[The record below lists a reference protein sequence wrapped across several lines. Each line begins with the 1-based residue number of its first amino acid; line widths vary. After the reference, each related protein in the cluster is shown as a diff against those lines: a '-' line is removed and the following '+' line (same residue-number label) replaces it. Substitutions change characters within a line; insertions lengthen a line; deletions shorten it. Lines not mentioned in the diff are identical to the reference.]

1 MHLAS
6 GVDPQLADLSNKL
19 IYSAMAVY
27 TIAMFAHMFEWTFG
41 SKGAVAVRSKEQSGS
56 LAETVAAAGNGSAKA
71 AKKVTVT
78 VAGAG
83 GGTTTLTRT
92 ALAGE
97 GATVVTSGRGD
108 DEVDGPGAAGSS
120 EKADL
125 AGRIA
130 VSLTVL
136 AALLHVG
143 GVVTRGLSVSRWP
156 WGNMY
161 EFSCAFAL
169 AMTAAYLVLL
179 AARKNVRWLGLPVTV
194 AVLLT
199 LGIATTVLYTDSE
212 QLVPALH
219 SYWLAIH
226 VSTAIFC
233 GGSFYAAFIAT
244 LLYLFQDSYHRRVA
258 AGLYEYLNP
267 GAARTSGKQQSD
279 FRTGLARVRVSVCN
293 RLPAASTLDKLS
305 YRINALVFPLWTFT
319 IIAGAIWAEAA
330 WGKYWEWD
338 PKETWSFIT
347 WVAYACYLHARATAG
362 WKGRKAAYLA
372 LAAFACWLFN
382 YYGVNIFVTG
392 KHSYA
397 GI

>member
-1 MHLAS
+1 MNLAAS
-6 GVDPQLADLSNKL
+6 VDPGLADLSNKL

-27 TIAMFAHMFEWTFG
+27 VIAMFAHIFEWTFG
-41 SKGAVAVRSKEQSGS
+41 SKGAVAVRSTEQAG
-56 LAETVAAAGNGSAKA
+56 VAAAVAEAERKGK

-78 VAGAG
+78 VASAG

-92 ALAGE
+92 ALADA

-108 DEVDGPGAAGSS
+108 QDEDGPGAAGGS
-120 EKADL
+120 EKGDL

-130 VSLTVL
+130 VSL
-136 AALLHVG
+136 AALGVLLHAG
-143 GVVTRGLSVSRWP
+143 GVLTRGLSVMRWP

-169 AMTAAYLVLL
+169 AMVVAYLGLL
-179 AARKNVRWLGLPVTV
+179 VAKKPVRWLGLPVMV
-194 AVLLT
+194 AVVLT
-199 LGIATTVLYTDSE
+199 LGLAVTVLYTESE

-233 GGSFYAAFIAT
+233 GGAFYAAFIAT
-244 LLYLFQDSYHRRVA
+244 ALYLGKDSYDRRMA
-258 AGLYEYLNP
+258 EGKATGPL
-267 GAARTSGKQQSD
+267 GTSASIW
-279 FRTGLARVRVSVCN
+279 R
-293 RLPAASTLDKLS
+293 RLPAASTFDKLS
-305 YRINALVFPLWTFT
+305 YRINAIVFPLWTFT
-319 IIAGAIWAEAA
+319 IVAGAIWAEAA

-347 WVAYACYLHARATAG
+347 WVFYACYLHARATAG

-372 LAAFACWLFN
+372 LLAFACWLFN

-397 GI
+397 GV

>member
-1 MHLAS
+1 MQLAS
-6 GVDPQLADLSNKL
+6 AVDPQLADLSNKL
-19 IYSAMAVY
+19 IYSAMVVY
-27 TIAMFAHMFEWTFG
+27 TLAMFAHMIEWTFG

-56 LAETVAAAGNGSAKA
+56 LGEAVAAAGKKA

-78 VAGAG
+78 VAAAG

-92 ALAGE
+92 AVAGE
-97 GATVVTSGRGD
+97 GATVVTSGRGA
-108 DEVDGPGAAGSS
+108 EEEDGPGAAGTS

-136 AALLHVG
+136 ALMLHG
-143 GVVTRGLSVSRWP
+143 GGIITRGLSVSRWP

-161 EFSCAFAL
+161 EFSCAFAF
-169 AMTAAYLVLL
+169 AMAAAYLVLL
-179 AARKNVRWLGLPVTV
+179 AARKKVRWLGLPVV
-194 AVLLT
+194 LAVLLT
-199 LGIATTVLYTDSE
+199 LGIATTVLYTDSD

-219 SYWLAIH
+219 SPWLAIH

-233 GGSFYAAFIAT
+233 GGAFYAAFIAT
-244 LLYLFQDSYHRRVA
+244 LLYLGKDSFEKRAA
-258 AGLYEYLNP
+258 AGL
-267 GAARTSGKQQSD
+267 A
-279 FRTGLARVRVSVCN
+279 TGSLGTPASVWQ
-293 RLPAASTLDKLS
+293 RLPAASTFDKLS

-362 WKGRKAAYLA
+362 WRGRKAAYLA

>member
-6 GVDPQLADLSNKL
+6 EVDPQLADLSNKL

-27 TIAMFAHMFEWTFG
+27 LIAMFAYMFEWTFG
-41 SKGAVAVRSKEQSGS
+41 SKGAVAVRSIEQAG
-56 LAETVAAAGNGSAKA
+56 LAATVADAEAKA
-71 AKKVTVT
+71 KGARKVTVT
-78 VAGAG
+78 VASAG

-108 DEVDGPGAAGSS
+108 DEVDGPGAAGTSDR
-120 EKADL
+120 ADL

-136 AALLHVG
+136 GLLLHTG
-143 GVVTRGLSVSRWP
+143 GVLTRGLSVSRWP

-169 AMTAAYLVLL
+169 AMTAAFVGLLV
-179 AARKNVRWLGLPVTV
+179 AKKPVRWLGLPVTL
-194 AVLLT
+194 AVVLT
-199 LGIATTVLYTDSE
+199 LGIATEVLYTESE

-226 VSTAIFC
+226 VSTAIVC
-233 GGSFYAAFIAT
+233 GGAFYAAFVTT
-244 LLYLFQDSYHRRVA
+244 LLYLGKDSFDKRMA
-258 AGLYEYLNP
+258 AGLAKGPL
-267 GAARTSGKQQSD
+267 GTSPSIW
-279 FRTGLARVRVSVCN
+279 R
-293 RLPAASTLDKLS
+293 RLPAAATLDKLS

-397 GI
+397 GL

>member
-1 MHLAS
+1 MQLAS
-6 GVDPQLADLSNKL
+6 AVDPQLADLSNKL

-27 TIAMFAHMFEWTFG
+27 LIAMFAHMFEWTFG
-41 SKGAVAVRSKEQSGS
+41 SKGAVAVRSTEQAG
-56 LAETVAAAGNGSAKA
+56 LAATVAAAGAANAKN

-78 VAGAG
+78 VASAG

-97 GATVVTSGRGD
+97 GATVVTGGRG
-108 DEVDGPGAAGSS
+108 EEETDGPGAAGTS
-120 EKADL
+120 ERADL

-136 AALLHVG
+136 AVMLHAG
-143 GVVTRGLSVSRWP
+143 GVLTRGLSVSRWP

-169 AMTAAYLVLL
+169 AMATAYLGLL
-179 AARKNVRWLGLPVTV
+179 ASRKKVRWLGLPVTL

-199 LGIATTVLYTDSE
+199 LGVAVSVLYTESE

-226 VSTAIFC
+226 VSTAIVC
-233 GGSFYAAFIAT
+233 GGAFYAAFIAT
-244 LLYLFQDSYHRRVA
+244 LLYLGKDSFDKRMA
-258 AGLYEYLNP
+258 AGLATGPL
-267 GAARTSGKQQSD
+267 GTSPSIW
-279 FRTGLARVRVSVCN
+279 R

>member
-1 MHLAS
+1 MLLAS
-6 GVDPQLADLSNKL
+6 AVDPQLADLSNKL

-27 TIAMFAHMFEWTFG
+27 LIAMFAHMFEWTFG
-41 SKGAVAVRSKEQSGS
+41 SKGAVAVRSQEQAG
-56 LAETVAAAGNGSAKA
+56 LAETVAAADTAAKG

-78 VAGAG
+78 VASAG

-97 GATVVTSGRGD
+97 GAAVVTSGR
-108 DEVDGPGAAGSS
+108 DEESEDGPGMAGTS
-120 EKADL
+120 ERADL

-136 AALLHVG
+136 AALLHAG
-143 GVVTRGLSVSRWP
+143 GVLTRGLSVSRWP

-169 AMTAAYLVLL
+169 AMTVAYVGLL
-179 AARKNVRWLGLPVTV
+179 AAKKKVRWLGLPVV
-194 AVLLT
+194 LAVLLT
-199 LGIATTVLYTDSE
+199 LGVAVSVLYTESE

-226 VSTAIFC
+226 VSTAIVC
-233 GGSFYAAFIAT
+233 GGALYAAFIAT
-244 LLYLFQDSYHRRVA
+244 LLYLAKDSFDRRIA
-258 AGLYEYLNP
+258 NGLTTGPL
-267 GAARTSGKQQSD
+267 GTSASIW
-279 FRTGLARVRVSVCN
+279 RRMPS
-293 RLPAASTLDKLS
+293 ASTFDKLS

-372 LAAFACWLFN
+372 VLAFACWLFN

>member
-1 MHLAS
+1 MILAS
-6 GVDPQLADLSNKL
+6 GVNPHLAELSNKL

-27 TIAMFAHMFEWTFG
+27 LLAMFAYMFEWTFG
-41 SKGAVAVRSKEQSGS
+41 SKGAVAVRSAEQAT
-56 LAETVAAAGNGSAKA
+56 LAETAAAATLPQQAKVAKA
-71 AKKVTVT
+71 AKSVTVT
-78 VAGAG
+78 VASPG

-108 DEVDGPGAAGSS
+108 GDVLDGPGAAGTS
-120 EKADL
+120 EKGDM
-125 AGRIA
+125 AGRMA

-136 AALLHVG
+136 GFLINAG
-143 GVVTRGLSVSRWP
+143 GVFTRGLSVMRWP

-161 EFSCAFAL
+161 EFSCAFAVS
-169 AMTAAYLVLL
+169 TVAAFLMLLL
-179 AARKNVRWLGLPVTV
+179 AKKPVRWLGLPVVLT
-194 AVLLT
+194 AVLT
-199 LGIATTVLYTDSE
+199 LGLATTVLYTDSE

-219 SYWLAIH
+219 SYWLGIH
-226 VSTAIFC
+226 VTTAIIS
-233 GGSFYAAFIAT
+233 GGALHAAFVVTA
-244 LLYLFQDSYHRRVA
+244 LYLGKDTYDKRIA
-258 AGLYEYLNP
+258 AGKTTGPFNT
-267 GAARTSGKQQSD
+267 AA
-279 FRTGLARVRVSVCN
+279 SVWD
-293 RLPAASTLDKLS
+293 RLPAAATLDKLS
-305 YRINALVFPLWTFT
+305 YRINAMVFPLWTFT
-319 IIAGAIWAEAA
+319 IIAGAIWAESA

-372 LAAFACWLFN
+372 CLAFACFVFN

-397 GI
+397 GVG

>member
-1 MHLAS
+1 MNLAS
-6 GVDPQLADLSNKL
+6 VDPHLADLSNKL
-19 IYSAMAVY
+19 IYSVMAVY
-27 TIAMFAHMFEWTFG
+27 TLAMFAHLFEWTFG
-41 SKGAVAVRSKEQSGS
+41 SKGAIAVRSAEQSGG
-56 LAETVAAAGNGSAKA
+56 LAETLAAAEESKA
-71 AKKVTVT
+71 TRKVTVT
-78 VAGAG
+78 VATAD

-92 ALAGE
+92 ALADA

-108 DEVDGPGAAGSS
+108 GDPVDGPGAAGGS
-120 EKADL
+120 EKGDL

-136 AALLHVG
+136 GVLLHAG
-143 GVVTRGLSVSRWP
+143 GVFTRGLSVMRWP

-161 EFSCAFAL
+161 EFSCAFGL
-169 AMTAAYLVLL
+169 TMMLAYLGLL
-179 AARKNVRWLGLPVTV
+179 VAGKKVRWLGLPVV
-194 AVLLT
+194 LAVLLT
-199 LGIATTVLYTDSE
+199 LGVAVSVLYTDSE

-219 SYWLAIH
+219 SYWLGIH
-226 VSTAIFC
+226 VSTAIIC
-233 GGSFYAAFIAT
+233 GGALYAAFVAT
-244 LLYLFQDSYHRRVA
+244 VLYLGKDSYERRVE
-258 AGLYEYLNP
+258 AGLP
-267 GAARTSGKQQSD
+267 GGPLRIP
-279 FRTGLARVRVSVCN
+279 VSVWE

-347 WVAYACYLHARATAG
+347 WVAYAAYLHARATAG
-362 WKGRKAAYLA
+362 WRGRKAAYLA
-372 LAAFACWLFN
+372 LLAFACWLFN

-397 GI
+397 GV

>member
-1 MHLAS
+1 MPLAA
-6 GVDPQLADLSNKL
+6 GVDLQLADLSNKL
-19 IYSAMAVY
+19 IYAAMAVY
-27 TIAMFAHMFEWTFG
+27 LLAMFAHIFEWTFG
-41 SKGAVAVRSKEQSGS
+41 SKGAVAVRSTEQAT
-56 LAETVAAAGNGSAKA
+56 LAETVAATAPQG

-78 VAGAG
+78 VASAG

-92 ALAGE
+92 ALADA

-108 DEVDGPGAAGSS
+108 EDQVDGLGAAGTS
-120 EKADL
+120 EKGDL

-130 VSLTVL
+130 ISLTVL
-136 AALLHVG
+136 GALLHIG
-143 GVVTRGLSVSRWP
+143 GVLTRGLSVERWP

-169 AMTAAYLVLL
+169 TTVLAYLGLL
-179 AARKNVRWLGLPVTV
+179 VSGKKVRWLGLPVTV
-194 AVLLT
+194 AVVLT
-199 LGIATTVLYTDSE
+199 LGLAVSVLYTESE

-226 VSTAIFC
+226 VSAAIMC
-233 GGSFYAAFIAT
+233 GGAFYAAFAAT
-244 LLYLFQDSYHRRVA
+244 ALYLGKDWYDRRMA
-258 AGLYEYLNP
+258 EGLTTGP
-267 GAARTSGKQQSD
+267 FGTSASIWQ
-279 FRTGLARVRVSVCN
+279 

-347 WVAYACYLHARATAG
+347 WVVYACYLHARATAG

-372 LAAFACWLFN
+372 LLAFACFLFN

-397 GI
+397 GVG

>member
-6 GVDPQLADLSNKL
+6 GVNPHLADLSNKL
-19 IYSAMAVY
+19 IWSTMAVY
-27 TIAMFAHMFEWTFG
+27 LLAMFAHMVEWTFG
-41 SKGAVAVRSKEQSGS
+41 SKGAVARRSTAQSS
-56 LAETVAAAGNGSAKA
+56 LAETVASARAPEQARAARA

-78 VAGAG
+78 VAAAN

-97 GATVVTSGRGD
+97 GAIVVTSGRGD
-108 DEVDGPGAAGSS
+108 GDDEALDGPGAAGSS
-120 EKADL
+120 ERGDL

-130 VSLTVL
+130 ISLTVL
-136 AALLHVG
+136 GVLLNAG
-143 GVVTRGLSVSRWP
+143 GVLARGLSVMRWP

-161 EFSCAFAL
+161 EFSCAFSL
-169 AMTAAYLVLL
+169 STVAAYLILL
-179 AARKNVRWLGLPVTV
+179 AARKPVRWLGLPVVLT
-194 AVLLT
+194 AVLT
-199 LGIATTVLYTDSE
+199 LGLATSVLYTDSE

-219 SYWLAIH
+219 SYWLGIH
-226 VSTAIFC
+226 VTTAIIC
-233 GGSFYAAFIAT
+233 GGAFHAAFVAT
-244 LLYLFQDSYHRRVA
+244 ALYVGKDMYDKRRA
-258 AGLYEYLNP
+258 AGL
-267 GAARTSGKQQSD
+267 T
-279 FRTGLARVRVSVCN
+279 TGPLGTPASVWE
-293 RLPAASTLDKLS
+293 RLPAASTLDKVS
-305 YRINALVFPLWTFT
+305 YRINAMVFPLWTFT

-372 LAAFACWLFN
+372 LLAFACFVFN

-397 GI
+397 GVG

>member
-1 MHLAS
+1 MNLAS
-6 GVDPQLADLSNKL
+6 VDPHLADLSNKL

-27 TIAMFAHMFEWTFG
+27 TLAMLAHLFEWTFG
-41 SKGAVAVRSKEQSGS
+41 SKGAIAVRSAEQSGG
-56 LAETVAAAGNGSAKA
+56 LAETLAAAGESKA
-71 AKKVTVT
+71 ARKVTVT
-78 VAGAG
+78 VAAAD

-92 ALAGE
+92 ALADA

-108 DEVDGPGAAGSS
+108 GSAADGPGAAGTS
-120 EKADL
+120 ERGDL

-136 AALLHVG
+136 GVLLHAG
-143 GVVTRGLSVSRWP
+143 GVLTRGLSVMRWP

-161 EFSCAFAL
+161 EFSCAFGL
-169 AMTAAYLVLL
+169 TMMLAYLGLL
-179 AARKNVRWLGLPVTV
+179 VAGKKVRWLGLPVV
-194 AVLLT
+194 LAVLLT
-199 LGIATTVLYTDSE
+199 LGVAVSVLYTDSE

-219 SYWLAIH
+219 SYWLGIH
-226 VSTAIFC
+226 VSTAIIC
-233 GGSFYAAFIAT
+233 GGALYAAFVAT
-244 LLYLFQDSYHRRVA
+244 VLYLGKDSYERRVE
-258 AGLYEYLNP
+258 AGLP
-267 GAARTSGKQQSD
+267 GGPLRIP
-279 FRTGLARVRVSVCN
+279 VSVWE

-347 WVAYACYLHARATAG
+347 WVAYAAYLHARATAG
-362 WKGRKAAYLA
+362 WRGRKAAYLA
-372 LAAFACWLFN
+372 LLAFACWLFN

-397 GI
+397 GV

>member
-6 GVDPQLADLSNKL
+6 SVDPQLADLSNKL
-19 IYSAMAVY
+19 IYSAMVVY
-27 TIAMFAHMFEWTFG
+27 LIAMFAYMFEWTFG
-41 SKGAVAVRSKEQSGS
+41 AKGAVAVRSTEQAG
-56 LAETVAAAGNGSAKA
+56 LAGTVAAAEARATGT
-71 AKKVTVT
+71 KKVTVT
-78 VAGAG
+78 VASAG

-108 DEVDGPGAAGSS
+108 EEVDGPGAAGTS

-125 AGRIA
+125 SGRIA

-136 AALLHVG
+136 GALLHVG
-143 GVVTRGLSVSRWP
+143 GVLTRGLSVSRWP

-169 AMTAAYLVLL
+169 AMTL
-179 AARKNVRWLGLPVTV
+179 AFLGLMIAKKPVRWLGLPVTL
-194 AVLLT
+194 AVVLT
-199 LGIATTVLYTDSE
+199 LGIATEVLYTDSE

-226 VSTAIFC
+226 VSTAIIC
-233 GGSFYAAFIAT
+233 GGAFYAGFITA
-244 LLYLFQDSYHRRVA
+244 LLYLGKDSFDKRMA
-258 AGLYEYLNP
+258 AGLAKGPL
-267 GAARTSGKQQSD
+267 GTSPSIW
-279 FRTGLARVRVSVCN
+279 R

-372 LAAFACWLFN
+372 LGAFACWLFN

-397 GI
+397 GL

>member
-19 IYSAMAVY
+19 IYSAMVVY
-27 TIAMFAHMFEWTFG
+27 TIAMFAHMIEWTFG
-41 SKGAVAVRSKEQSGS
+41 SKGAVAVRSQQQSGS
-56 LAETVAAAGNGSAKA
+56 LAETVAAVEAKA

-83 GGTTTLTRT
+83 GSTTTLTRT
-92 ALAGE
+92 AVAGE
-97 GATVVTSGRGD
+97 GATVVTSGRGA
-108 DEVDGPGAAGSS
+108 EEEDGPGAAGTS
-120 EKADL
+120 ERADL

-136 AALLHVG
+136 GALLHAG
-143 GVVTRGLSVSRWP
+143 GIVTRGLSVSRWP

-161 EFSCAFAL
+161 EFSCAFAF
-169 AMTAAYLVLL
+169 AMTAAYLGLL
-179 AARKNVRWLGLPVTV
+179 AARKNVRWLGLPVV
-194 AVLLT
+194 LAGLLT
-199 LGIATTVLYTDSE
+199 LGIATTVLYTDSD

-219 SYWLAIH
+219 SPWLAIH

-233 GGSFYAAFIAT
+233 GGAFYAAFIAT
-244 LLYLFQDSYHRRVA
+244 LLYLGKDAFDKRIA
-258 AGLYEYLNP
+258 AGLTTGPL
-267 GAARTSGKQQSD
+267 GTSASIW
-279 FRTGLARVRVSVCN
+279 R
-293 RLPAASTLDKLS
+293 RLPAASTFDKLS

-319 IIAGAIWAEAA
+319 IIAGAVWAEAA

>member
-1 MHLAS
+1 MISAS
-6 GVDPQLADLSNKL
+6 GVNPHLADLSNKF

-27 TIAMFAHMFEWTFG
+27 LLAMFAYMFEWTFG
-41 SKGAVAVRSKEQSGS
+41 SKGAVAVRSAEQAT
-56 LAETVAAAGNGSAKA
+56 LAQTAAAATLPEQAKA
-71 AKKVTVT
+71 AKAAKSVTVT
-78 VAGAG
+78 VASPS

-108 DEVDGPGAAGSS
+108 GEAVDGPGAAGTS
-120 EKADL
+120 EKGDL
-125 AGRIA
+125 AGRMA

-136 AALLHVG
+136 GFLINAS
-143 GVVTRGLSVSRWP
+143 GVITRGLSVMRWP

-161 EFSCAFAL
+161 EFSCAFAVS
-169 AMTAAYLVLL
+169 TVAAFLVLL
-179 AARKNVRWLGLPVTV
+179 ALKKQVRWLGLPVVLT
-194 AVLLT
+194 AVLT
-199 LGIATTVLYTDSE
+199 LGLATTVLYTDSE

-219 SYWLAIH
+219 SYWLGIH
-226 VSTAIFC
+226 VTTAIIS
-233 GGSFYAAFIAT
+233 GGALHAGFVVTA
-244 LLYLFQDSYHRRVA
+244 LYLGKDSYDKRIA
-258 AGLYEYLNP
+258 AGRTTGPFNT
-267 GAARTSGKQQSD
+267 AA
-279 FRTGLARVRVSVCN
+279 SVWD

-305 YRINALVFPLWTFT
+305 YRINAIVFPLWTFT
-319 IIAGAIWAEAA
+319 IIAGAIWAESA

-372 LAAFACWLFN
+372 CLAFACFVFN
-382 YYGVNIFVTG
+382 YYGVNIFITG

-397 GI
+397 GVG

>member
-6 GVDPQLADLSNKL
+6 AVDPHLADLSNKL

-27 TIAMFAHMFEWTFG
+27 TIAMLAHMFEWTFG
-41 SKGAVAVRSKEQSGS
+41 SKGAVAVRSTEQAGS
-56 LAETVAAAGNGSAKA
+56 LGETVAATTGTKA
-71 AKKVTVT
+71 TKKVTVT
-78 VAGAG
+78 VASAG

-97 GATVVTSGRGD
+97 GATVVTSGRGE
-108 DEVDGPGAAGSS
+108 DETDGPGAAGTS
-120 EKADL
+120 ERADL

-136 AALLHVG
+136 GATLHVG

-169 AMTAAYLVLL
+169 AMTVAYLGLL
-179 AARKNVRWLGLPVTV
+179 ASKRQVRWLGLPVTL
-194 AVLLT
+194 AVVLT
-199 LGIATTVLYTDSE
+199 LGIATQVLYTDSE

-226 VSTAIFC
+226 VSTAIVC
-233 GGSFYAAFIAT
+233 GGAFYAAFIAT
-244 LLYLFQDSYHRRVA
+244 LLYLGKDSFDRRVE
-258 AGLYEYLNP
+258 AGLTTGPL
-267 GAARTSGKQQSD
+267 GTSASIWQ
-279 FRTGLARVRVSVCN
+279 

>member
-41 SKGAVAVRSKEQSGS
+41 SKGAVAVRSKEQSGN
-56 LAETVAAAGNGSAKA
+56 LAETVAAAAETKA

-78 VAGAG
+78 VAGTK

-92 ALAGE
+92 VLAGE
-97 GATVVTSGRGD
+97 GATVVTGGRA
-108 DEVDGPGAAGSS
+108 DEDVDGPGAAGTS

-130 VSLTVL
+130 ISLTVL
-136 AALLHVG
+136 ALLLHG
-143 GVVTRGLSVSRWP
+143 GGIVARGLSVSRWP

-161 EFSCAFAL
+161 EFSCAFAF
-169 AMTAAYLVLL
+169 AMTAAYVVLL

-199 LGIATTVLYTDSE
+199 LGIATQVLYTDSE

-233 GGSFYAAFIAT
+233 GGAFYAAFIAT
-244 LLYLFQDSYHRRVA
+244 LLYIGKDSFDRRMA
-258 AGLYEYLNP
+258 AGLTTGPL
-267 GAARTSGKQQSD
+267 GTSPSIW
-279 FRTGLARVRVSVCN
+279 R
-293 RLPAASTLDKLS
+293 RLPAASTFDKLS

-372 LAAFACWLFN
+372 LAAFGCWLFN

>member
-1 MHLAS
+1 MNLAAS
-6 GVDPQLADLSNKL
+6 VDPGLADLSNKL

-27 TIAMFAHMFEWTFG
+27 VIAMFAHIFEWTFG
-41 SKGAVAVRSKEQSGS
+41 SKGAVAVRSTEQAG
-56 LAETVAAAGNGSAKA
+56 VAAAVAATERQGK

-78 VAGAG
+78 VASAN

-92 ALAGE
+92 ALADA
-97 GATVVTSGRGD
+97 GATVVTSGRGEQ
-108 DEVDGPGAAGSS
+108 DEDGPGAAGTS
-120 EKADL
+120 EKGDL

-130 VSLTVL
+130 ISL
-136 AALLHVG
+136 AALGVLLHAG
-143 GVVTRGLSVSRWP
+143 GVITRGLSVMRWP

-169 AMTAAYLVLL
+169 AMVVAYLGLL
-179 AARKNVRWLGLPVTV
+179 VAKKPVRWLGLPVML
-194 AVLLT
+194 AVVLT
-199 LGIATTVLYTDSE
+199 LGLAVTVLYTESE

-233 GGSFYAAFIAT
+233 GGAFYAAFIAT
-244 LLYLFQDSYHRRVA
+244 ALYLGKDSFDRRIA
-258 AGLYEYLNP
+258 EGKTTGPL
-267 GAARTSGKQQSD
+267 GTSASIW
-279 FRTGLARVRVSVCN
+279 R
-293 RLPAASTLDKLS
+293 RLPAASTFDKLS
-305 YRINALVFPLWTFT
+305 YRINAVVFPLWTFT
-319 IIAGAIWAEAA
+319 IVAGAIWAEAA

-347 WVAYACYLHARATAG
+347 WVFYACYLHARATAG

-372 LAAFACWLFN
+372 LLAFACFLFN

-397 GI
+397 GV

>member
-1 MHLAS
+1 VLLAS
-6 GVDPQLADLSNKL
+6 AVDPHLADLSNKL

-27 TIAMFAHMFEWTFG
+27 VIAMFAYMFEWTFG
-41 SKGAVAVRSKEQSGS
+41 SKGAVAVRSAEQAS
-56 LAETVAAAGNGSAKA
+56 LADTVAAAKEPAKA
-71 AKKVTVT
+71 ARKVTVT
-78 VAGAG
+78 VASAG

-92 ALAGE
+92 ALADA
-97 GATVVTSGRGD
+97 GATVVTSGRVDGED
-108 DEVDGPGAAGSS
+108 VDGPGAAGTS
-120 EKADL
+120 EQGDL

-136 AALLHVG
+136 GAVLHAG
-143 GVVTRGLSVSRWP
+143 GVLFRGLSVSRWP

-161 EFSCAFAL
+161 EFSCAFGL
-169 AMTAAYLVLL
+169 TMVVAYLGLL
-179 AARKNVRWLGLPVTV
+179 AARKKARWLGLPVVV
-194 AVLLT
+194 AVVLT
-199 LGIATTVLYTDSE
+199 LGLAVSVLYTESE

-226 VSTAIFC
+226 VSAAIIC
-233 GGSFYAAFIAT
+233 GGAFYAAFVTTA
-244 LLYLFQDSYHRRVA
+244 LYLGKDSYDRRIA
-258 AGLYEYLNP
+258 AG
-267 GAARTSGKQQSD
+267 RTTGPL
-279 FRTGLARVRVSVCN
+279 RTPASIWQ
-293 RLPAASTLDKLS
+293 RLPAAGTLDKLS

-347 WVAYACYLHARATAG
+347 WVVYACYLHARATAG

-372 LAAFACWLFN
+372 LLAFACFLFN

-397 GI
+397 GV

>member
-41 SKGAVAVRSKEQSGS
+41 SKGAVAVRSKEQSGN
-56 LAETVAAAGNGSAKA
+56 LAETVAAAEPKA

-78 VAGAG
+78 VAGAK

-92 ALAGE
+92 VLAGE
-97 GATVVTSGRGD
+97 GATVVTGGRGEED
-108 DEVDGPGAAGSS
+108 VDGPGAAGTS

-130 VSLTVL
+130 ISLTVL
-136 AALLHVG
+136 ALLLHG
-143 GVVTRGLSVSRWP
+143 GGIVARGLSVSRWP

-161 EFSCAFAL
+161 EFSCAFAF
-169 AMTAAYLVLL
+169 AMTAAYVVLL

-199 LGIATTVLYTDSE
+199 LGIATQVLYTDSE

-233 GGSFYAAFIAT
+233 GGAFYAAFIAT
-244 LLYLFQDSYHRRVA
+244 LLYLGKDSFDKRTA
-258 AGLYEYLNP
+258 AGLTTGPL
-267 GAARTSGKQQSD
+267 GTSASIW
-279 FRTGLARVRVSVCN
+279 R
-293 RLPAASTLDKLS
+293 RLPAAATFDKLS

-319 IIAGAIWAEAA
+319 IIAGAIWAESA

>member
-1 MHLAS
+1 MQLAS
-6 GVDPQLADLSNKL
+6 AVDPQLADLSNKL
-19 IYSAMAVY
+19 IYSAMVVY
-27 TIAMFAHMFEWTFG
+27 TLAMFAHMIEWTFG
-41 SKGAVAVRSKEQSGS
+41 SKGAVAVRSTEQAGS
-56 LAETVAAAGNGSAKA
+56 LGETVAAADKKA

-92 ALAGE
+92 AIAGE
-97 GATVVTSGRGD
+97 GATVVTTGRGA
-108 DEVDGPGAAGSS
+108 EEEDGPGAAGTS
-120 EKADL
+120 ERADL

-136 AALLHVG
+136 ALALHG
-143 GVVTRGLSVSRWP
+143 GGIITRGLSVSRWP

-161 EFSCAFAL
+161 EFSCAFAF
-169 AMTAAYLVLL
+169 AMTAAYLALL
-179 AARKNVRWLGLPVTV
+179 AAKKKVRWLGLPVV
-194 AVLLT
+194 LAVLLT

-219 SYWLAIH
+219 SPWLAIH

-233 GGSFYAAFIAT
+233 GGAFYAAFIAT
-244 LLYLFQDSYHRRVA
+244 LLYLGKESFERRTA
-258 AGLYEYLNP
+258 AGLTTGPL
-267 GAARTSGKQQSD
+267 GTSASIW
-279 FRTGLARVRVSVCN
+279 R
-293 RLPAASTLDKLS
+293 RLPAASTFDKLS

>member
-1 MHLAS
+1 GGTPPLTR
-6 GVDPQLADLSNKL
+6 PPLP
-19 IYSAMAVY
+19 
-27 TIAMFAHMFEWTFG
+27 
-41 SKGAVAVRSKEQSGS
+41 
-56 LAETVAAAGNGSAKA
+56 GSAA
-71 AKKVTVT
+71 PGDPRGR
-78 VAGAG
+78 GAG
-83 GGTTTLTRT
+83 E
-92 ALAGE
+92 AA
-97 GATVVTSGRGD
+97 
-108 DEVDGPGAAGSS
+108 DGPGAAGGS

-130 VSLTVL
+130 ISLTVL
-136 AALLHVG
+136 GAVLHAG
-143 GVVTRGLSVSRWP
+143 GVIARGLSVTRWP

-169 AMTAAYLVLL
+169 TMVLAFLALL
-179 AARKNVRWLGLPVTV
+179 AAKKQARWLGLPVMV
-194 AVLLT
+194 AGLLT
-199 LGIATTVLYTDSE
+199 LGVATTVLYTDSE

-226 VSTAIFC
+226 VSTAIIC
-233 GGSFYAAFIAT
+233 GGAFYAAFITTA
-244 LLYLFQDSYHRRVA
+244 LYLGKDSYDKRIA
-258 AGLYEYLNP
+258 AGLTTGPL
-267 GAARTSGKQQSD
+267 RTS
-279 FRTGLARVRVSVCN
+279 ASVWQ
-293 RLPAASTLDKLS
+293 RLPAASTLDRLS

-397 GI
+397 GV

>member
-1 MHLAS
+1 MNLAS
-6 GVDPQLADLSNKL
+6 VDPQLADLSNKL

-27 TIAMFAHMFEWTFG
+27 TLAMFAHLFEWTFG
-41 SKGAVAVRSKEQSGS
+41 SKGAIAVRSAEQSGG
-56 LAETVAAAGNGSAKA
+56 LAETLAAAEESAKA
-71 AKKVTVT
+71 ARKVTVT
-78 VAGAG
+78 VASAD

-92 ALAGE
+92 ALADA

-108 DEVDGPGAAGSS
+108 GAPGDGPGAAGTS
-120 EKADL
+120 EKGDL

-136 AALLHVG
+136 GALLHAG
-143 GVVTRGLSVSRWP
+143 GVITRGLSVMRWP

-161 EFSCAFAL
+161 EFSCAFGL
-169 AMTAAYLVLL
+169 TMILAYLGLL
-179 AARKNVRWLGLPVTV
+179 ASRKQVRWLGLPVV
-194 AVLLT
+194 LAVLLT
-199 LGIATTVLYTDSE
+199 LGVAVSVLYTDSE

-219 SYWLAIH
+219 SYWLGIH
-226 VSTAIFC
+226 VSTAIIC
-233 GGSFYAAFIAT
+233 GGALYAAFVAT
-244 LLYLFQDSYHRRVA
+244 VLYLGKDSYERRVE
-258 AGLYEYLNP
+258 AGLP
-267 GAARTSGKQQSD
+267 GGPLGTPA
-279 FRTGLARVRVSVCN
+279 SVWD
-293 RLPAASTLDKLS
+293 RLPAAATLDKLS

-347 WVAYACYLHARATAG
+347 WVAYAAYLHARATAG
-362 WKGRKAAYLA
+362 WRGRKAAYLA
-372 LAAFACWLFN
+372 LLAFACWLFN

-397 GI
+397 GV